1 MPRHAFL
8 QSKTTLTT
16 CKKNSNQSERIHDK
30 ENEKN
35 DNDQMRKYLTNKR
48 DNVVIFQQHGQ
59 RWSKN
64 QSTSDKRSQRR
75 LSSKMGTTFA
85 GSRSAVSESPSTVP
99 NGTRSSL
106 LNSLSPP
113 SRDKTAGHVPL
124 STTILLNDSRSPPRI
139 KILEL
144 RAEIESK
151 PTLIDETSSSV
162 LKYKTP
168 QFKSHVTFQMPPIDE
183 NQNWKV
189 GWIQACTHMEFFN
202 TYGDHGYTSWEF
214 PEMVTREKP
223 LINDSDGRNYPW
235 YGSSHQVVTING
247 PILSTSKYT
256 VTMRDFFH
264 PWYVSIMRRFKNKN
278 KNKNHTI

>member
-1 MPRHAFL
+1 MPRHLFVE
-8 QSKTTLTT
+8 SKTILSTS
-16 CKKNSNQSERIHDK
+16 KNIVNQSEKRVHHSRIFQDDRTHNK
-30 ENEKN
+30 ENKLNE
-35 DNDQMRKYLTNKR
+35 DHRQRKYSTNRIVDTFK
-48 DNVVIFQQHGQ
+48 FHEHEEK
-59 RWSKN
+59 WSKN
-64 QSTSDKRSQRR
+64 QSTSDKRQQRR
-75 LSSKMGTTFA
+75 QSSKMGTTFS
-85 GSRSAVSESPSTVP
+85 GSGSALKGSTSAIP
-99 NGTRSSL
+99 HGIRSSL
-106 LNSLSPP
+106 LNTPNS
-113 SRDKTAGHVPL
+113 SREKDEGRIPL
-124 STTILLNDSRSPPRI
+124 STTSLLTDSRPLPRI

-168 QFKSHVTFQMPPIDE
+168 QFKSHVTFQIPAIDE
-183 NQNWKV
+183 NQNWKI

-202 TYGDHGYTSWEF
+202 TYGDYGYTSWEF

-247 PILSTSKYT
+247 PISHTSKYT

-264 PWYVSIMRRFKNKN
+264 PWYVK
-278 KNKNHTI
+278 